1 MTRSRLV
8 GMALV
13 GATSVGAALVLACGG
28 GQSRGSSSGGD
39 GDGFRGELTV
49 ENRSS
54 YDICRIRLDMDGDN
68 RIAEDVDLAS
78 GGSTTLSIADKPVR
92 MIITEC
98 GGARTLY
105 GHPMNFYGT
114 AIGDSEYPPD
124 WTESTL
130 VLHDAGD
137 EPEGAFDTLA
147 LNPRDISDWV
157 FFTESDSSLS
167 STFHD
172 VLTNHAQQAGWT
184 ESFEKTWAIN
194 DWNVNRNQ
202 RTGIILGRNH
212 QGVGFARWD
221 DGHCTMQAFGFNEGH
236 DGSGFDGNVVFGGVS
251 TQLPLPCA
259 YLDGASG
266 GGGGGASSGGGGGE
280 AGCTNTCDSA
290 NDGDCDDGGPGSAY
304 DVCEYGTDCGDCG
317 PR

>member
-1 MTRSRLV
+1 MTRARLV

-13 GATSVGAALVLACGG
+13 GATTLGAALVLACGG
-28 GQSRGSSSGGD
+28 GQSRGSNSGGD

-92 MIITEC
+92 MIVTEC
-98 GGARTLY
+98 GNARTLY
-105 GHPMNFYGT
+105 GHPMNFFGT
-114 AIGDSEYPPD
+114 AIGDAEYPPD
-124 WTESTL
+124 WTKGTL

-137 EPEGAFDTLA
+137 APEGDFDTLA
-147 LNPRDISDWV
+147 LNPRDISDWI

-167 STFHD
+167 STMHD
-172 VLTNHAQQAGWT
+172 VLVSHAQQAGWNET
-184 ESFEKTWAIN
+184 FEKTWAIN
-194 DWNVNRNQ
+194 DWNIQRNQ
-202 RTGIILGRNH
+202 RTGIILRRTH

-221 DGHCTMQAFGFNEGH
+221 DGHCTMQSFGFTEGH
-236 DGSGFDGNVVFGGVS
+236 DGSDFDGNVRFDGTS

-259 YLDGASG
+259 ILDG
-266 GGGGGASSGGGGGE
+266 GGGGSGGGGGGGGE
-280 AGCTNTCDSA
+280 AGCTNTCSSA
-290 NDGDCDDGGPGSAY
+290 NDGDCDDGGPGSDY
-304 DVCEYGTDCGDCG
+304 DMCELGTDCGDCG